1 MGGGQVS
8 GFRFQ
13 IRRFA
18 DFCPSLAL
26 FASFCYHW
34 EVEKK
39 RARHT
44 ALVIITIFAGVAAL
58 TFLISLLI
66 RGYRPNW
73 KQRQLKLLP
82 NGLLVA
88 KSYPDGASVFVNGKL
103 ATATNDTLNLP
114 PKKYQIKIEKDG
126 FLPWQKDL
134 EIKKEVVA
142 QTNAVLFLSA
152 PDLRP
157 LTNTGAINP
166 TFSPDGTK
174 IIYAVTNAPSSR
186 KNGIWLLD
194 LSSTLPLTRAN
205 TKQLTGPMGKI
216 DWKKTDFVWSPDN
229 KNVVLIE
236 KKKLQVS
243 KAFLINVDRFT
254 PLEQLN
260 DVSYQLSLILQ
271 QWQNEKKE
279 ELKNRLKKL
288 PIQLVKIA
296 TESASLISFSPDEKR
311 FFYLATESAKIAEN
325 LIPHPPARST
335 QPEERDI
342 KPNNIYVY
350 DLKEDT
356 NFRLG
361 TAEELGVDKN
371 FQFEKTRIYWLDN
384 YHLLFID
391 QEKKEIKVIEA
402 DATNQ
407 QTIYSGPFE
416 DNFIF
421 PSPSGKS
428 LIILTSLHPDSPG
441 DLYEVKVR

>member
-1 MGGGQVS
+1 
-8 GFRFQ
+8 
-13 IRRFA
+13 
-18 DFCPSLAL
+18 
-26 FASFCYHW
+26 
-34 EVEKK
+34 VERK

-88 KSYPDGASVFVNGKL
+88 KSYPDGAGVFINGKL

-126 FLPWQKDL
+126 FLPWQKEL
-134 EIKKEVVA
+134 TIKKEVVG

-157 LTNTGAINP
+157 LTNTGAVNP
-166 TFSPDGTK
+166 IFSPNGTK
-174 IIYAVTNAPSSR
+174 IIYAVTKASSPR

-194 LSSTLPLTRAN
+194 LSSALPLTRAN
-205 TKQLTGPMGKI
+205 TKQLTGPMEKI
-216 DWKKTDFVWSPDN
+216 DWEKSHFVWSPDN
-229 KNVVLIE
+229 KSVILIE

-243 KAFLINVDRFT
+243 KAYLINTDRFT
-254 PLEQLN
+254 PPEQLN
-260 DVSYQLSLILQ
+260 DVSYQLSLILR
-271 QWQNEKKE
+271 QWQNEEKE
-279 ELKNRLKKL
+279 ELKNKLKKL
-288 PIQLVKIA
+288 PEQLVKIA

-335 QPEERDI
+335 QPEERGI

-361 TAEELGVDKN
+361 TTEEKAP
-371 FQFEKTRIYWLDN
+371 IYWLDN
-384 YHLLFID
+384 RHLLFIN
-391 QEKKEIKVIEA
+391 QEKSEIKVIEA
-402 DATNQ
+402 DATNE

-441 DLYEVKVR
+441 DLYEVRVR